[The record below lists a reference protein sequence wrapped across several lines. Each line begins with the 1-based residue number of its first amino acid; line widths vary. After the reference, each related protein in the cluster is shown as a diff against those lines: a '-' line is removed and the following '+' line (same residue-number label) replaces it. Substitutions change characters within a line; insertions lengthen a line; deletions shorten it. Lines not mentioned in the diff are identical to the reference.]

1 MATTKS
7 RNTLLALHDQQTRL
21 IRQLLTLQP
30 LLRGTVS
37 HVVTR
42 CGKAGC
48 WCAQSPKGHPH
59 IRMSWSQ
66 QGTIITRKVPSSD
79 LTNVRMLTEN
89 YRRFRSLRRRLLG
102 LQTKI
107 KKMLDDYETALI
119 AQSRMRL
126 PFLRVE
132 TKNAAQKDKG
142 LRKSRGQ

>member
-1 MATTKS
+1 MTTTKS
-7 RNTLLALHDQQTRL
+7 RTALLTLYDQQTRL

-42 CGKAGC
+42 CGKARC

-59 IRMSWSQ
+59 VRMSWSQ

-79 LTNVRMLTEN
+79 LTNVRTLTEN

-102 LQTKI
+102 MQS
-107 KKMLDDYETALI
+107 KMKNMFDDYEMALI
-119 AQSRMRL
+119 EQSRMRL
-126 PFLRVE
+126 PFLSVA
-132 TKNAAQKDKG
+132 TNNAAQKNKG
-142 LRKSRGQ
+142 VQ